1 MIIIM
6 KILKSRFSSI
16 HILTFSYMDDHE
28 GVTAQVTRAA
38 KEASERL
45 KQKYKDTKVFIVL

>member
-1 MIIIM
+1 
-6 KILKSRFSSI
+6 
-16 HILTFSYMDDHE
+16 MDDHE